1 MPGEEDFMTKRV
13 NLLNRNE
20 FIVIMAMLMSI
31 TALSIDAMIPAL
43 GQISADLN
51 VENPNSIQWVIS
63 SIFLGISF
71 GVMIYGPFADS
82 YGRKN
87 VIYLGVFIFL
97 IGTLIAV
104 FATTLKIMLIGR
116 AIQGFGSASC
126 RVVTMAIIRDKYE
139 GREMAQ
145 IMSLIMMVFIL
156 VPALAPLLGQGI
168 LIFATWQA
176 IFWFIL
182 IFALVSVIWMHFR
195 QRETLNPHIQRV
207 FSIRLIISGAADV
220 IKNRTSLGYTM
231 ASGIMFGAFVS
242 YLNTAQQI
250 MAVQYGL
257 GLMFPIYFG
266 ILALAYGFSSYLNS
280 KLLNTYS
287 VQQVSRSSLILQ
299 VVISIGFIGF
309 SLIADGNLT
318 FSAFFIYML
327 LNFFCLGPLFGN
339 FNSLALQPFGHMAG
353 LATSVISAIQTLAAV
368 VVGGIIGQMY
378 DGTVLPIIAG
388 YFGCGIITLF
398 IFQTLQRHKT

>member
-1 MPGEEDFMTKRV
+1 MTKRV

-51 VENPNSIQWVIS
+51 VENPNSVQWVIS

-87 VIYLGVFIFL
+87 AIYLGVFIFL

-195 QRETLNPHIQRV
+195 QRETLNAQTHRV

-299 VVISIGFIGF
+299 VVISIGFLGF

-378 DGTVLPIIAG
+378 DGTVMPIIAG
-388 YFGCGIITLF
+388 YFGCGIITLL